1 MATHANPL
9 LPLAAPKAAS
19 KADYGF
25 LLYFGLHMAGFLAT
39 TLLMTWGLFV
49 VFFLLLGGFSL
60 DGMMHHLQNMT
71 SRYLAAGPDRVDQ
84 FKITVGIAHMILST
98 ALIFLR
104 RHSIL
109 PRDPAARSAKHD

>member
-9 LPLAAPKAAS
+9 LPLAVPKRTGRV
-19 KADYGF
+19 DYGF

-49 VFFLLLGGFSL
+49 VFFLVLGGLSL

-71 SRYLAAGPDRVDQ
+71 SRYLAAGSDRVDQ
-84 FKITVGIAHMILST
+84 FKITVGIVHLILSS
-98 ALIFLR
+98 ALIFFR
-104 RHSIL
+104 RHAIL
-109 PRDPAARSAKHD
+109 PRDPAVRERQA